1 MVVPVRRAVRTVAI
15 AQAAE
20 EGSGRAR
27 AVVAPAA
34 AVIPAV
40 EAVAVAQV
48 LDHVLVQ
55 VVKEKVKARELN
67 NATNG

>member
-1 MVVPVRRAVRTVAI
+1 MRTVAI

>member
-1 MVVPVRRAVRTVAI
+1 MRTVAI
-15 AQAAE
+15 APAAE

-27 AVVAPAA
+27 AAMAPAA

-55 VVKEKVKARELN
+55 VEKEKVKASQMN

>member
-1 MVVPVRRAVRTVAI
+1 MGAV
-15 AQAAE
+15 AAL
-20 EGSGRAR
+20 A
-27 AVVAPAA
+27 AVVLL
-34 AVIPAV
+34 AV